1 MMRAARTRA
10 VLTALIMAGSLAV
23 AGCGGED
30 GGSAAAD
37 KSGKEASDEKKPDGA
52 EGSGDTEGSG
62 GSGDSGGN
70 AGKTAAS
77 LRFASTTL
85 DGKAYKGSE
94 LADKPSV
101 LWFWAPWCGTCR
113 GQASQTAKLADKY
126 EDRVN
131 FLGVAGLDKTAPMND
146 FVSAEKVGNF
156 PHLNDQE
163 GSVWRK
169 FGVTK
174 QSSYVMLDK
183 NGRTVHEGAPSTPAE
198 LDKLVADL
206 AG

>member
-1 MMRAARTRA
+1 MRAARTRA
-10 VLTALIMAGSLAV
+10 ALTALIVAGSLAV

-30 GGSAAAD
+30 GGGSAAAD
-37 KSGKEASDEKKPDGA
+37 KSGKAASDEKKPDGA
-52 EGSGDTEGSG
+52 EGPGDSGE
-62 GSGDSGGN
+62 SGDSGGSGGG
-70 AGKTAAS
+70 AGTTAAS

-126 EDRVN
+126 EDKVN

-146 FVSAEKVGNF
+146 FVRAERVGNF

-183 NGRTVHEGAPSTPAE
+183 NGKTVHEGAPSTPAE
-198 LDKLVADL
+198 LDKLVADI